1 MKRNLYS
8 QLLAWKDSADRKPLI
23 IYGARQ
29 VGKTWLLKEFGN
41 NEYKNMVYVNCHGN
55 NKVQHLFDDFK
66 IDRILMQLSA
76 SSEIDIKAGETL
88 IVFDEIQEVHNG
100 LASLKYFCENAREQ
114 HVVVAGSLLGLSH
127 NRGESFPVG
136 KVDMLTLHPMSF
148 EEFLRAKGKEILA
161 NQLIQC
167 NWEVIGTLGD
177 TLEQLLREYYYV
189 GGMPEAVLSYVSD
202 GELKKVRTIQKK
214 IIKAYEEDMGKHSGT
229 ETTKVRMVW
238 ESIVSQLAKENKK
251 FIYGAVKKG
260 ARSRDLEN
268 AIQWILD
275 AGLAYK
281 VNRCTKP
288 TYPLSFYKDLNAFKL
303 YVLDVGLLGVMAG
316 VDAKHIL
323 IPSKETKEFKGA
335 MTENFVIQQLMTMSD
350 MPVYYYSKENSTLE
364 VDFVVQTENRIIP
377 VEVKAEE
384 NVKSKSMAQ
393 FIKVEFGSE
402 HFKGLR
408 CSMKPYIDQGWM
420 ENIPLYG
427 VEGYFRLQSSET
439 AE

>member
-1 MKRNLYS
+1 
-8 QLLAWKDSADRKPLI
+8 
-23 IYGARQ
+23 
-29 VGKTWLLKEFGN
+29 
-41 NEYKNMVYVNCHGN
+41 
-55 NKVQHLFDDFK
+55 
-66 IDRILMQLSA
+66 MQLSA
-76 SSEIDIKAGETL
+76 SAEIDIKAGETL
-88 IVFDEIQEVHNG
+88 IVFDEILEVRNG

-114 HVVVAGSLLGLSH
+114 HVVVVGSLFGLSH

-136 KVDMLTLHPMSF
+136 KVDMLTLYPMSYD
-148 EEFLRAKGKEILA
+148 EFLRAKGKEILA

-202 GELKKVRTIQKK
+202 GELKKVRAIQKK
-214 IIKAYEEDMGKHSGT
+214 IIKAYEEDMGKHAGT
-229 ETTKVRMVW
+229 ETTKVRLVW
-238 ESIVSQLAKENKK
+238 ESIVLQLAKENKK
-251 FIYGAVKKG
+251 FIYGTVKKG

-303 YVLDVGLLGVMAG
+303 YMLDVGLLGVMTG

-335 MTENFVIQQLMTMSD
+335 VTENFVIQQLKTIPD
-350 MPVYYYSKENSTLE
+350 MPIYYSKENSMLE

-384 NVKSKSMAQ
+384 NVKNKSMAQ
-393 FIKVEFGSE
+393 FIKVEFESE

-420 ENIPLYG
+420 ENISLYG
-427 VEGYFRLQSSET
+427 VEGYLRLHSAET